1 MNASTAPVAVLHS
14 TSPAT
19 DTARVWV
26 DSAEPDRAAIAA
38 ARKIACGA
46 LHTIVGKPLTVES
59 AGDGASYVTFPA
71 IRSRRTTTP
80 EVITDPAP
88 APVKAGK
95 AGKGKGKGK
104 PAPTAL
110 DDAVGAAAF
119 RAAVESPDVETLKRE
134 LDRITAQL
142 AALTGGQAAPAPVKA
157 PRAVPEFI
165 ARAQRSP
172 AARAGTSRWCGA
184 SAPRRASRTAPRRA
198 PTPPRPPVARSSA
211 RHTSG
216 PARAPRRPGRPASGR
231 GASRTTHRAPP
242 PVTREAGRSR
252 L

>member
-1 MNASTAPVAVLHS
+1 MTSTTAPVAVLHS

-95 AGKGKGKGK
+95 GKGK

-134 LDRITAQL
+134 LDRITALL
-142 AALTGGQAAPAPVKA
+142 AAVTGTAPAPVKA

-165 ARAQRSP
+165 ARAQSVTCRTCRDLKVVRGVGAKAGQP
-172 AARAGTSRWCGA
+172 YRTQAGADAA
-184 SAPRRASRTAPRRA
+184 TA
-198 PTPPRPPVARSSA
+198 
-211 RHTSG
+211 
-216 PARAPRRPGRPASGR
+216 
-231 GASRTTHRAPP
+231 
-242 PVTREAGRSR
+242 AGRSVKCPSHKR
-252 L
+252 ASKSA